1 MSENKILA
9 QVAESLKSVN
19 DGVNTLNDRAGR
31 WAEEFRY
38 RQYLESLLKTEVM
51 VMEAALKVV
60 LDKAALEEE
69 YRKLVD
75 EFATPTNVKQAE

>member
-9 QVAESLKSVN
+9 QVAASLKSVN
-19 DGVNTLNDRAGR
+19 DGVNTLNDQAGR

-38 RQYLESLLKTEVM
+38 RQYLELPLTTEVM

-75 EFATPTNVKQAE
+75 EMAILMDAKQAE